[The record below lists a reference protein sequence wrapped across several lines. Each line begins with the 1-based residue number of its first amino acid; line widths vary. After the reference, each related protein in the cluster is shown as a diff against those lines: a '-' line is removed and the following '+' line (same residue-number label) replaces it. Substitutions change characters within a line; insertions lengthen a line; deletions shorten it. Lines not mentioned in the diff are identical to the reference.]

1 MSAKLVFDIE
11 TVPDAELGRSL
22 YGLEDLDD
30 GEVMRAMLH
39 HYQQRT
45 GLEFLPP
52 IQHKVVA
59 IAVVLRNDEGV
70 RPLVLGDEDAK
81 ESELIMRF
89 FRGLGHYVPDL
100 VTWNGAAFDLPVLN
114 FRALRHEVQAKTYW
128 ETGVNDRAF
137 RFNNYLSRFHWRHT
151 DLMDALSGFQGR
163 GRPSLREASAL
174 LGLPGKSLM
183 EGSKVMDA
191 YLEGRIGEI
200 RRYCLEDALNTYL
213 VHLHFD
219 YLRGNLTQDNLDDEY
234 GLLIDV
240 LKSSSESHLKE
251 FARKLEAESEG
262 EEQDAPEKASEE
274 ASAAESSEA
283 ESPET
288 ESAKAES
295 PEAES
300 SEAESSEAESAK
312 AESSEAESS
321 EAESS
326 EAESAKAESA
336 EAESS
341 EAESSEAES
350 SEAESAEAESPKVEE
365 GAGDLEPE
373 EVAKEEQA
381 A

>member
-1 MSAKLVFDIE
+1 MSAQLIFDIE
-11 TVPDAELGRSL
+11 TVPDPELGRAL
-22 YGLEDLDD
+22 YGLDDLDD
-30 GEVMRAMLH
+30 GEVMHAMQH

-114 FRALRHEVQAKTYW
+114 FRALRYEVQAKTYW
-128 ETGVNDRAF
+128 ETGINDRAF

-163 GRPSLREASAL
+163 GRPSLREACAL
-174 LGLPGKSLM
+174 LGLPGKNLM
-183 EGSKVMDA
+183 DGSSVMGA
-191 YLEGRIGEI
+191 YLDGKIGEI

-213 VHLHFD
+213 VSLHFQF
-219 YLRGNLTQDNLDDEY
+219 LRGKLTQDNLDEEY

-240 LKSSSESHLKE
+240 LKASSEDHLKA
-251 FARKLEAESEG
+251 FAGKLEAEADGPEEG
-262 EEQDAPEKASEE
+262 AAGKSSGQKTPAPDSSPETPAPDSSPEQSSDRKASAPDSSPEQSSDRKASAPDPSPEQSSDRKASAPDPSPEKA
-274 ASAAESSEA
+274 
-283 ESPET
+283 
-288 ESAKAES
+288 
-295 PEAES
+295 
-300 SEAESSEAESAK
+300 
-312 AESSEAESS
+312 
-321 EAESS
+321 
-326 EAESAKAESA
+326 
-336 EAESS
+336 
-341 EAESSEAES
+341 
-350 SEAESAEAESPKVEE
+350 VQ
-365 GAGDLEPE
+365 
-373 EVAKEEQA
+373 EEQA

>member
-1 MSAKLVFDIE
+1 MSAKLVLDIE
-11 TVPDAELGRSL
+11 TVPDPEIGRGL
-22 YGLEDLDD
+22 YGLEDLDE

-59 IAVVLRNDEGV
+59 IGVVLRNDEGV

-114 FRALRHEVQAKTYW
+114 FRALRHEVQAKNYW

-163 GRPSLREASAL
+163 GRPSLREACAL
-174 LGLPGKSLM
+174 LGLPGKNLM
-183 EGSKVMDA
+183 EGSSVMDA
-191 YLEGRIGEI
+191 YLEGRIGDI

-213 VHLHFD
+213 VSIHFD
-219 YLRGNLTQDNLDDEY
+219 YLRGNLSQDSLDDEY

-240 LKSSSESHLKE
+240 LKASGEQHLAE
-251 FARKLEAESEG
+251 FARKLEAEPEQGKEG
-262 EEQDAPEKASEE
+262 
-274 ASAAESSEA
+274 SAAES
-283 ESPET
+283 
-288 ESAKAES
+288 
-295 PEAES
+295 
-300 SEAESSEAESAK
+300 
-312 AESSEAESS
+312 
-321 EAESS
+321 
-326 EAESAKAESA
+326 
-336 EAESS
+336 
-341 EAESSEAES
+341 
-350 SEAESAEAESPKVEE
+350 
-365 GAGDLEPE
+365 AGDAGSDEEPSAPEPQPE
-373 EVAKEEQA
+373 EAAREEQA
-381 A
+381 TVH